1 MTARCRGRVTAAAAL
16 SGLLAAARW
25 HTRGAQQQAATVG
38 TPPPRATLQQARPEW
53 CTAALRSGG
62 PFALPAGTGGGP
74 GNQKPGI
81 AFAMKE
87 AQRLRRALLVPLI
100 AQAGMRMGGLDR
112 LDQAPW
118 CSAALRA
125 GHCVRCSP
133 LPPPWHSAGPAL
145 GLGAL
150 AGDPV
155 MARGSEDD
163 ARVAAALLGLW
174 ERQRNCTAQ
183 LGGKGKR
190 MSPSSRPLCPV
201 VLLRGGPRQHRLAIL
216 PELASFAPS
225 PRLRVDSLASTA
237 PRSAVHLR
245 IEEDWR
251 AWQQGALFAEVE
263 VVADAARGV
272 LRRSAVFV
280 AVQKSQWER
289 AAAAL
294 RAVGA
299 RAVFRPEVA
308 AAAGVAAGEW
318 SHAQQAAADEHLCT
332 VADRFVGSAH
342 STFSQG
348 IFLARGLAQRPSWLY
363 HAPRAAS
370 SGWWPLWRPAPPSAP
385 AESCPQQ
392 LLRIDFVPLPCPGR
406 TRNRKGQLVAPG
418 CWDSFRVQRCG
429 EAEAEY
435 ESRVAS
441 DRRRAGRQADVP
453 V

>member
-118 CSAALRA
+118 LLPLGHAHSPTHWCSAALRA

-216 PELASFAPS
+216 PAPRGAGPPPRRGRRAARPSQCTCGSRRTGGHGSKGRFSPRWKWWRTRRAACCAAAPS
-225 PRLRVDSLASTA
+225 SSPCRSRSGSGRRQRCAPSGHAQSSA
-237 PRSAVHLR
+237 PR
-245 IEEDWR
+245 
-251 AWQQGALFAEVE
+251 
-263 VVADAARGV
+263 
-272 LRRSAVFV
+272 
-280 AVQKSQWER
+280 
-289 AAAAL
+289 
-294 RAVGA
+294 
-299 RAVFRPEVA
+299 
-308 AAAGVAAGEW
+308 
-318 SHAQQAAADEHLCT
+318 
-332 VADRFVGSAH
+332 
-342 STFSQG
+342 
-348 IFLARGLAQRPSWLY
+348 
-363 HAPRAAS
+363 
-370 SGWWPLWRPAPPSAP
+370 
-385 AESCPQQ
+385 
-392 LLRIDFVPLPCPGR
+392 
-406 TRNRKGQLVAPG
+406 
-418 CWDSFRVQRCG
+418 
-429 EAEAEY
+429 
-435 ESRVAS
+435 
-441 DRRRAGRQADVP
+441 
-453 V
+453 